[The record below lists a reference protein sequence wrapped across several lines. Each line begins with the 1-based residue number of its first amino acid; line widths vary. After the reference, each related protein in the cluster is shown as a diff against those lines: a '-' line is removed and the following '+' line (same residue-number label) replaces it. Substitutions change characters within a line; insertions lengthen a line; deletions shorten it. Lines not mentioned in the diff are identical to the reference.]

1 MLQEPY
7 TLAEFPKNLIAPNGK
22 ILVADVYGLLG
33 ARKRKRS
40 ELAVALDNDSVNLYD
55 VCASTPTWKNN
66 YSLELDF
73 RFDQQSSSHP
83 ILFRPRQSLLVHHA
97 HSGLDHN
104 NMEPLADS
112 HTAPSTTP
120 NQDCIAS
127 QKGIVQLGPGKE
139 SCRPLLS
146 TSKIPEAPSSS

>member
-1 MLQEPY
+1 MQEPL

-22 ILVADVYGLLG
+22 ILVADVYGLVG

-55 VCASTPTWKNN
+55 VRFNAD
-66 YSLELDF
+66 LEEQLLTETDF

-83 ILFRPRQSLLVHHA
+83 ILSHPRQSLLVHHA

-120 NQDCIAS
+120 NQGYIAF
-127 QKGIVQLGPGKE
+127 QKAIVQLGPEKE
-139 SCRPLLS
+139 SCRPLRS

>member
-66 YSLELDF
+66 YSLNLILD
-73 RFDQQSSSHP
+73 SISKAHH
-83 ILFRPRQSLLVHHA
+83 ILFYFARGSLY
-97 HSGLDHN
+97 
-104 NMEPLADS
+104 
-112 HTAPSTTP
+112 
-120 NQDCIAS
+120 
-127 QKGIVQLGPGKE
+127 
-139 SCRPLLS
+139 LS
-146 TSKIPEAPSSS
+146 TMLIPVSITTTWSHSQTHILLRQRPQTKIALLLRKV

>member
-22 ILVADVYGLLG
+22 ILVADVYGLVG

-55 VCASTPTWKNN
+55 VRSSAD
-66 YSLELDF
+66 LERQLLTETDF

-83 ILFRPRQSLLVHHA
+83 ILSHLRQSLLVHHA

-104 NMEPLADS
+104 IEPPADS
-112 HTAPSTTP
+112 HTTPSTTP
-120 NQDCIAS
+120 NQGCTAI
-127 QKGIVQLGPGKE
+127 QKAMG
-139 SCRPLLS
+139 
-146 TSKIPEAPSSS
+146 